1 MVHKGRTD
9 GRKDT
14 HTNGG
19 MDGERDRRAEKCNI
33 EVGVPL
39 KKEIKKKTGINI
51 LGLAKLTF

>member
-39 KKEIKKKTGINI
+39 KKEIKKKTG
-51 LGLAKLTF
+51 GLAKLTF

>member
-19 MDGERDRRAEKCNI
+19 MDSERDRRAEKCNI
-33 EVGVPL
+33 EVGAPL